1 MYGAYAADRTRRLL
15 RGAPRLVARHD
26 TEQRHHAI
34 LAIDANAVLGRLH
47 LKEHL
52 TPQRSNGL
60 LAMVER
66 IRKDARHA
74 IENAPTVH

>member
-1 MYGAYAADRTRRLL
+1 
-15 RGAPRLVARHD
+15 
-26 TEQRHHAI
+26 
-34 LAIDANAVLGRLH
+34 VLGRLH

-66 IRKDARHA
+66 IRKDAREA
-74 IENAPTVH
+74 IEKAPTVH